1 MLKAILVIFSF
12 CLLNS
17 AIGQSIENGLYISY
31 KGGIIP
37 KYAILTIE
45 LDTSKLEVFTKWQGE
60 WLPAIGE
67 WDNSYQP
74 QMLIKNENGT
84 LSNENVIIQNKKGII
99 GLVKNTFAGKMKFNF
114 NKIETLPE
122 KYMEVRQKGIEF
134 TRRKG

>member
-1 MLKAILVIFSF
+1 MLKVVLVIFSF
-12 CLLNS
+12 CLLNT
-17 AIGQSIENGLYISY
+17 ALWQNIENGLYISF

-45 LDTSKLEVFTKWQGE
+45 QDTAKLEVFTRWQGE
-60 WLPAIGE
+60 WLPAIGA
-67 WDNSYQP
+67 WDNTYLP

-99 GLVKNTFAGKMKFNF
+99 GLVKNSFVGKIKFKFN
-114 NKIETLPE
+114 KVETLPE
-122 KYMEVRQKGIEF
+122 KYVEVRQKGLAF

>member
-1 MLKAILVIFSF
+1 MLKVVLVIFSF
-12 CLLNS
+12 CLLNT
-17 AIGQSIENGLYISY
+17 ALGQNIENGIYISF

-45 LDTSKLEVFTKWQGE
+45 QDTAKLEVFTRWQGE

-67 WDNSYQP
+67 WDNTYLP

-99 GLVKNTFAGKMKFNF
+99 GFVKNSFAGRMKFKF
-114 NKIETLPE
+114 KKVETLPK